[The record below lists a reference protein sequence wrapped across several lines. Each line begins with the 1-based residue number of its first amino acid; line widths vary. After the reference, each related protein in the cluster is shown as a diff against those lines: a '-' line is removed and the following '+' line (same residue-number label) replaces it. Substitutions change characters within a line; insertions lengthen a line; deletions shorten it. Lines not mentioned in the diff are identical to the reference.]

1 MSSKRIGEQVQIE
14 TGKQVQIDT
23 GFLSRNVAAV
33 MRRVWDRAMKQTSYQ
48 VWLQVWQIR
57 DDHPIAHFAR
67 EQAEESD
74 EQRPG

>member
-14 TGKQVQIDT
+14 TSLLT
-23 GFLSRNVAAV
+23 PCVAKV
-33 MRRVWDRAMKQTSYQ
+33 MRRVWERAMKQTSYQ
-48 VWLQVWQIR
+48 VWLQVWRIR
-57 DDHPIAHFAR
+57 DDNPIAHFAR